1 MTNGRRDNNLL
12 GVLLLVQRQDL
23 QLPPMAAIVVDALDA
38 GYYATT
44 CPDAEAI
51 VEDAMSRL
59 HYTDPTLSPA
69 IIRMLLHDC
78 FVRGCDASVMI
89 VPTPPLHHPA
99 TSSERTAVP
108 NHTLRGFTAVDA
120 VKRAV
125 DDACPGAAA
134 VVSCAD
140 VLALMA
146 RDAVVLLGGARYDVA
161 LGRRD
166 GTVSNPDEVDLPAP
180 FAKLADVLDYF
191 AARGFSAEETV
202 VLFGAHTVGGAH
214 CSSFRYRLTGGPGD
228 GTMDE
233 IFRRDM
239 LDECGAEELP
249 LETDPAVFF
258 DPDSPFA
265 VDNNFYRQ
273 LMSNRTLLQVDQ
285 EAAVNP
291 STAPHVAYYAA
302 NPDAFVRRFSEAMAK
317 LSNVGVLEGDAGE
330 VRKLCSRY
338 NDT

>member
-1 MTNGRRDNNLL
+1 
-12 GVLLLVQRQDL
+12 
-23 QLPPMAAIVVDALDA
+23 MAAIVVDALDA

-125 DDACPGAAA
+125 DDAC
-134 VVSCAD
+134 
-140 VLALMA
+140 
-146 RDAVVLLGGARYDVA
+146 RGG
-161 LGRRD
+161 G
-166 GTVSNPDEVDLPAP
+166 VDLPAP

-233 IFRRDM
+233 TLRRDM

-302 NPDAFVRRFSEAMAK
+302 NPDAFVRRFSEVMAK